1 MNIKIAV
8 HSEQNQHK
16 DNYAARWVAELEKRD
31 ILAKKVNLRR
41 TDAILQVRDCDGVM
55 WHWFHMPDD
64 KQLAPKI
71 LSSIE
76 LCLNIPVFP
85 DLRTCWHYD
94 EKNSQN
100 YLFDAIDAPKI
111 KTWVFWRYDEAVD
124 FIRTCTYPV
133 IFKLSVGAGSA
144 NILKVTN
151 SHEAKQIVDKMFYRG
166 FFPYTINEFTD
177 LQALKKP
184 KNLLSMMRRGKDAL
198 RFLLFGDYPPLKD
211 YYLPQKN
218 YVYLQEFLP
227 NNPHDIRITVIGDR
241 AFGYIRHN
249 REDDFRASG
258 SGNFDV
264 TPENIPVDTVKIAH
278 TLSLKNHFQSM
289 AYDFLLNPERKPL
302 ISEISYCYV
311 NWMVHECPGYWDR
324 ELKWHEGHMWP
335 EEAHVEDFVN
345 LILHRKTT
353 RKTT

>member
-8 HSEQNQHK
+8 HSEKNQHE
-16 DNYAARWVAELEKRD
+16 DNYTARWIAELEKREVRV
-31 ILAKKVNLRR
+31 KKVNLRR
-41 TDAILQVRDCDGVM
+41 NDAISQVRDCDGVM
-55 WHWFHMPDD
+55 WHWFHTPND
-64 KQLAPKI
+64 KQMAPKI

-85 DLRTCWHYD
+85 NLRTCWHYD

-111 KTWVFWRYDEAVD
+111 KTWIFWQYDEAIN
-124 FIRTCTYPV
+124 FIKSCAYPI

-144 NILKVTN
+144 NILKITDYN
-151 SHEAKQIVDKMFYRG
+151 EAKQIVDKMFYKG
-166 FFPYTINEFTD
+166 FFPYTINEFVD
-177 LQALKKP
+177 QEDRKQP
-184 KNLLSMMRRGKDAL
+184 KSFLSMIKKRGKDAL

-211 YYLPQKN
+211 YFLVQKN
-218 YVYLQEFLP
+218 YVYFQEYLQ
-227 NNPHDIRITVIGDR
+227 NNFHDIRITVIGNR
-241 AFGYIRHN
+241 AFGFIRHN
-249 REDDFRASG
+249 RENDFRASG

-264 TPENIPVDTVKIAH
+264 NSENIPVETVRIAH
-278 TLSLKNHFQSM
+278 RLSLKNNFQSM
-289 AYDFLLNPERKPL
+289 AYDFLLNPEGKPV

-311 NWMVHECPGYWDR
+311 NWPVHECPGYWDR

-345 LILHRKTT
+345 FILDRKTT
-353 RKTT
+353 